1 MKHWKEKEFEE
12 KYSNIVDNIYKSL
25 VPVKEISRS
34 KYSPTMTKELFAD
47 KYLGVD
53 TILRLQNG
61 ASISIQ
67 EKLRN
72 SKVLN
77 TYPPTLCI
85 ELINICASNEEATRN
100 GEWFYAV
107 PQLYFV
113 GYVNVLTGNI
123 IEWYL
128 IDTAKLKLMFANKTL
143 EELKKKYLQ
152 KNVSPKRATFL
163 AIPIN
168 DITKSVILQYKL

>member
-1 MKHWKEKEFEE
+1 MKCWKEKEFEG
-12 KYSNIVDNIYKSL
+12 KYSIEIDNIYKAL
-25 VPVKEISRS
+25 VPIKEISRS

-61 ASISIQ
+61 TSISIQ

-72 SKVLN
+72 SKALS
-77 TYPPTLCI
+77 TYSPALCI
-85 ELINICASNEEATRN
+85 ELMNMSSSNERTTRN

-107 PQLYFV
+107 PQLYFI
-113 GYVNVLTGNI
+113 GYVNVFTGNI

-128 IDTAKLKLMFANKTL
+128 IDTAKLKLIFANKTL

-152 KNVSPKRATFL
+152 KNALPRKANFL
-163 AIPIN
+163 AVPIT
-168 DITKSVILQYKL
+168 DIENAVLLQYKS